1 MMAFLG
7 SLILIVFFTKL
18 AGDLSVRLGQ
28 PAVLG
33 KLVSGI
39 VLGPAMLGWVQG
51 GELVEIFAEIGVI
64 LLMFIAGL
72 ETDLQQLRQNWLSS
86 CAVALGG
93 IILPFVGSY
102 GIALAWGFSQGHALF
117 MGILFCATSVS
128 ITVQTLKEMNRL
140 GSKEGTTIL
149 GAAVVDD
156 VVVVILFAVLMSLL
170 GATESV
176 SIPLMAIQNLIFFI
190 VIILV
195 GWLAVPP
202 VLKLMS
208 RIKVTEGLM
217 SGALLLCF
225 GFAYFAESLGVAG
238 IIGAFAAGL
247 AVSQTIH
254 RPVIEAK
261 VEPIAYTLFV
271 PVFFASIGLHV
282 SFDGFVTQLVFI
294 LLLTGVAILTKL
306 IGGGIGAK
314 LTGFPMRQAAAIGS
328 GMVSRGEVALIIAA
342 SGLSTG
348 LLPAAYFTP
357 VVLIIILTT
366 LVTPPL
372 IKVMFSA
379 REQAVTSKD

>member
-357 VVLIIILTT
+357 VVLVIILTT